1 MKNVI
6 FVHGRPSRRES
17 FIIKSLGLKHSTLS
31 WAGWLGKQ
39 LRKNGYEF
47 NAPEMPRAYDPKWPV
62 WVKEVEK
69 FELGPET
76 TLVGHSTGA
85 GFWVRYL
92 SEHPN
97 LEVGKVIL
105 VAPWLGYDYGAPPT
119 DFFEGYEIDPG
130 IAKRTKGLV
139 IFYSDNDFD
148 AIKKSI
154 AKLKSTLK
162 NAKYREFR
170 GYGHFTLKRMG
181 MITRKFP
188 ELLEEC
194 LKTGVK

>member
-17 FIIKSLGLKHSTLS
+17 FLIKSIGLKYSTFS
-31 WAGWLGKQ
+31 WARWLEKQ
-39 LRKNGYEF
+39 LKKHGYEF
-47 NAPEMPRAYDPKWPV
+47 NAPDMPKAYDPKWHL
-62 WVKEVEK
+62 WVEK
-69 FELGPET
+69 VEQFKIGT
-76 TLVGHSTGA
+76 GTILVGHSTGA

-92 SEHPN
+92 SEHPD
-97 LEVGKVIL
+97 LEVDRVIL

-119 DFFEGYEIDPG
+119 DFFEGYEIDPN

-139 IFYSDNDFD
+139 VFYSDNDFD

-154 AKLKSTLK
+154 AKLRSTLK
-162 NAKYREFR
+162 NAKYKEFR
-170 GYGHFTLKRMG
+170 GYGHFTLTDMK
-181 MITRKFP
+181 TRKFP